1 MRPKDS
7 RRLRTRKP
15 TGPRLWCHLFLH
27 ERDKDYKL
35 VKVIIGTNGENTKR
49 IHQATHAKLRIRGK
63 GSGHQETHMG
73 EAPVHLQIAVTSE
86 LNNPDGF
93 ARAIEEIISLLNVHV
108 QANFIRYCDQWNL
121 SPDLSNHPL
130 WTYGEMSLD
139 AEELLL
145 SKRLLRLE
153 GPIAAATTTD
163 RCQDSPK
170 RPGLLNDRR
179 KPKQSMKP
187 ITVLRSSMYR
197 PGLACTPI
205 VHRLRAIT
213 PTQVDDL
220 PTVTYEPTLW
230 SRTHS
235 MTGGNT
241 MAADLYQAV
250 QQPSEDDLKEFER
263 SSIISPYVLEPS
275 SSSSTRPV
283 LPTNNDPSDEESI
296 LSDSAAIQNLE
307 AGVWA
312 YLDERD

>member
-1 MRPKDS
+1 
-7 RRLRTRKP
+7 
-15 TGPRLWCHLFLH
+15 LH

-63 GSGHQETHMG
+63 GSGHQETDMG

-86 LNNPDGF
+86 LNNPIGF
-93 ARAIEEIISLLNVHV
+93 ARAIEEIISLLNVNV

-121 SPDLSNHPL
+121 SHDLSNHPL

-153 GPIAAATTTD
+153 GPEAATHK
-163 RCQDSPK
+163 CQESPK
-170 RPGLLNDRR
+170 RPGWLNDKR
-179 KPKQSMKP
+179 KPKQSTKP
-187 ITVLRSSMYR
+187 KILRSSMYR
-197 PGLACTPI
+197 PGPACKPI
-205 VHRLRAIT
+205 VQRLRAIT

-220 PTVTYEPTLW
+220 PNVTYEPTLW

-241 MAADLYQAV
+241 MTADLYQAV
-250 QQPSEDDLKEFER
+250 QQTSGDDLDVFER
-263 SSIISPYVLEPS
+263 SSIITPYVLEPS
-275 SSSSTRPV
+275 SSSSTQPV
-283 LPTNNDPSDEESI
+283 LPTNNEPSDDESI
-296 LSDSAAIQNLE
+296 LSDSEAIKNLE

-312 YLDERD
+312 YLDEKD